1 MQMNSCPRAVRVT
14 RTSSTPTTTTTITV
28 STLGAVVGGGV
39 LSPEVVQLQ
48 PHCALP
54 VVPRDGGTA
63 LHRRRVVCATTSA
76 ANFSDVFQPLAGRL
90 SHPEHVEAA
99 EGEPGG
105 LADEAEPSS
114 GRLEAAPGLVQ
125 RHGRHQ
131 PCGEGQR
138 ALTEPPPH
146 GLVEPG
152 LTETA
157 VRPP

>member
-1 MQMNSCPRAVRVT
+1 MQMNSCPCDTCAST
-14 RTSSTPTTTTTITV
+14 TITPTTV
-28 STLGAVVGGGV
+28 STLITAFGAVVGGGV

-63 LHRRRVVCATTSA
+63 LHRRRVVYVTTATVDTCKPL
-76 ANFSDVFQPLAGRL
+76 QPLAGRL

-152 LTETA
+152 LIN
-157 VRPP
+157 PS

>member
-28 STLGAVVGGGV
+28 STLGAVVGAGV
-39 LSPEVVQLQ
+39 LSPEVAQLQ
-48 PHCALP
+48 PHCALSI
-54 VVPRDGGTA
+54 VPRDGDTA
-63 LHRRRVVCATTSA
+63 LHCRPMTRAIPKSVNS
-76 ANFSDVFQPLAGRL
+76 SDELQPFAGRL
-90 SHPEHVEAA
+90 SDPVHLIAA

-105 LADEAEPSS
+105 LADEAERSS

-152 LTETA
+152 LTET
-157 VRPP
+157 P

>member
-1 MQMNSCPRAVRVT
+1 MWAVDDTAKSGIDVNIIST
-14 RTSSTPTTTTTITV
+14 TSTTTSSF
-28 STLGAVVGGGV
+28 GAVVDAGV

-63 LHRRRVVCATTSA
+63 LHRRPICCATTTA
-76 ANFSDVFQPLAGRL
+76 ANNTDPLQPLAGRL
-90 SHPEHVEAA
+90 SHPLHGITA

-152 LTETA
+152 PRETP
-157 VRPP
+157 V